1 MNWLLLK
8 ILALVG
14 DGQLLKRSGRSIVGV
29 DPGAVSATFTPASD
43 NATDLG
49 SASYRFRSL
58 YLGTSLTNAGALSID
73 LTGAAT
79 RTLDVLNSTSSQVA
93 NVRVDGRFQFR
104 NGTSFAFTIDGTPTA
119 DRTITFP
126 DASITVASLAGTET
140 FTNKRLDSPKIGT
153 ALCDTNGNEVLR
165 TPATEEAVND
175 LTIQNGATGNGPE
188 LYVSGDDTDAGI
200 GISPKGTGTGALK
213 GGGGAAKVSWN
224 DTGVAFNGVAPV
236 ARQLLATGAGKTVD
250 DVITLLQNCGL
261 ARQS

>member
-1 MNWLLLK
+1 MQFLFFLLSR
-8 ILALVG
+8 LA
-14 DGQLLKRSGRSIVGV
+14 DGQILKRSGNALVGV
-29 DPGAVSATFTPASD
+29 DPGAVSSAPTPSGD
-43 NATDLG
+43 NTLDLG
-49 SASYRFRSL
+49 SANYRFRSL

-104 NGTSFAFTIDGTPTA
+104 NGTAFAFTIDGTPTA

-140 FTNKRLDSPKIGT
+140 LTNKTLTSPRIGT
-153 ALCDTNGNEVLR
+153 AILDTNGNEALR
-165 TPATEEAVND
+165 IQVTSNAVND
-175 LTIQNGATGNGPE
+175 LTLQPGATGTGPE
-188 LYVSGDDTDAGI
+188 LYVSGDDTNASL

-213 GGGGAAKVSWN
+213 GGGGAARVSWN
-224 DTGVAFNGVAPV
+224 DTGVAFNGVAPI
-236 ARQLLATGAGKTVD
+236 ARQLLATGAGATVD

>member
-1 MNWLLLK
+1 MQFLFFLLSR
-8 ILALVG
+8 LA
-14 DGQLLKRSGRSIVGV
+14 DGQILKRSGNALVGV
-29 DPGAVSATFTPASD
+29 DPGAVSSAPTPSGD
-43 NATDLG
+43 NTLDLG

-104 NGTSFAFTIDGTPTA
+104 NGTSFAFTLDGTPTA

-140 FTNKRLDSPKIGT
+140 FTNKTLTAPRVGT
-153 ALCDTNGNEVLR
+153 ALLDTNGNEVIR
-165 TPATEEAVND
+165 IQVTPAAVND
-175 LTIQNGATGNGPE
+175 LTVQPGATGTGPE
-188 LYVSGDDTDAGI
+188 IYVSGDDTNASL

-213 GGGGAAKVSWN
+213 GGGGAAKVSWSN
-224 DTGVAFNGVAPV
+224 NGVGFNGAAPSHP
-236 ARQLLATGAGKTVD
+236 LLATGGGATAD
-250 DVITLLQNCGL
+250 DIITALQGL
-261 ARQS
+261 GLVRQS